1 MIMENFTSFLTSS
14 AVLIAGIIFLRFN
27 ARIAKALD
35 ESEAVFWKSLNLF
48 KQYPQRSIL
57 VSKILIFV
65 IGLVLLIS
73 GILSLFMSFVTV
85 FNKK

>member
-1 MIMENFTSFLTSS
+1 MGNFISFLTGS

-27 ARIAKALD
+27 GRIAKALD

-57 VSKILIFV
+57 VSRILIFV
-65 IGLVLLIS
+65 IGLVLLMG
-73 GILSLFMSFVTV
+73 GILSIFMSFITI
-85 FNKK
+85 FHKK